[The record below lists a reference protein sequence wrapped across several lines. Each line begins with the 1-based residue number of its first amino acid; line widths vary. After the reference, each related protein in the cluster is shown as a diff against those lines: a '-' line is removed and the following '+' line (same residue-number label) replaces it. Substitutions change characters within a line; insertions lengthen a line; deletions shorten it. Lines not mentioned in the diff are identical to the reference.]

1 MAHRKKAED
10 PVVQEL
16 AQLRQ
21 RIGELEHTKAQSER
35 VAEVL
40 QHERSLLGTLI
51 DYLPDYV
58 YVKDAQSRFV
68 AANAATAR
76 IMGAASPHDLLGKTD
91 ADFYPESLAAE
102 YLRDEQEV
110 LRRGEPVVNKDEPG
124 MNPDGSLRAILT
136 TKVPLKDSQGK
147 VVGLVGIGRDITERK
162 RAEEEL
168 RRAHDELEHRV
179 EERTAE
185 LARANAELARAKEAA
200 EAASRAKSAFL
211 ASMSHE
217 IRTPLNAIIGMTEL
231 VLKSR
236 LSAQQREFISTVKD
250 SGEALLSVVSD
261 ILDFSKIEA
270 GRLVLDSRPFDL
282 RESLGETMK
291 SFEIRA
297 HQQGLQLSCRI
308 RRDVPRMVAG
318 DYGRLRQILVNLLG
332 NAIKFT
338 EHGEIGL
345 DVSQQSRSQE
355 DVVLHFTVSDT
366 GIGIPVEKQ
375 SLVFEMF
382 EQVDSSLARR
392 HGGTGLGLAIASRLV
407 DLMDG
412 RIWLESEVG
421 RGSRFHF
428 TARLGLASPDSV
440 PQPPAEPARLHGMRI
455 LVVEDSLVN
464 QKLAVALLEGAGHV
478 VTVTN
483 NGRDAVA
490 HVESHQFDLVLMDVQ
505 MPEMDG
511 LEATARIR
519 QREKRTGVHLPIIAM
534 TAHALVEDRER
545 CLAAGMDGYI
555 AKPIRPAELFRAVDT
570 LCASTAGTVKQSGG
584 TEAKTAA
591 DDWPEAFHAAQ
602 NNPQLVRIM
611 AEAVIEQVPL
621 LIAQIDRAIDVGDAK
636 VVQLSAHTL
645 KGSLR
650 YFGKGTAMEQITR
663 LEQMGKARN
672 LAEATGPLAILETE
686 VMQILQKLR
695 DYVKKRSG

>member
-1 MAHRKKAED
+1 MAGRKKDED
-10 PVVQEL
+10 PLVREL
-16 AQLRQ
+16 ATLRE
-21 RIGELEHTKAQSER
+21 RIAELERGKAQTKR
-35 VAEVL
+35 VEEVL
-40 QHERSLLGTLI
+40 QRERNLLGTLI

-76 IMGAASPHDLLGKTD
+76 IMGAASPSDLLGKTD
-91 ADFYPESLAAE
+91 ADFYPKELATE
-102 YLRDEQEV
+102 YLHDEQEV

-124 MNPDGSLRAILT
+124 MNPDGSPRAILT
-136 TKVPLKDSQGK
+136 TKVPLKDSEGK

-162 RAEEEL
+162 RAEEAL
-168 RRAHDELEHRV
+168 QRAHDELERRV
-179 EERTAE
+179 EARTAE
-185 LARANAELARAKEAA
+185 LARANADLARSKEAA

-236 LSAQQREFISTVKD
+236 LSAQQRDFISTVKD

-270 GRLVLDSRPFDL
+270 GRLVLDCRPFDL
-282 RESLGETMK
+282 RQSLGNTVK
-291 SFEIRA
+291 SFDIRA
-297 HQQGLQLSCRI
+297 RQQGLGLSCRI
-308 RRDVPRMVAG
+308 HRDVPRMVVG
-318 DYGRLRQILVNLLG
+318 DYGRLRQIVVNLLG

-338 EHGEIGL
+338 ERGEVAL
-345 DVSQQSRSQE
+345 EVSQSSRGPE
-355 DVVLHFTVSDT
+355 EVVLQFTVSDT
-366 GIGIPVEKQ
+366 GIGIPEEKQ

-407 DLMDG
+407 DLMEG

-428 TARLGLASPDSV
+428 TARLGLAAPGSAVPESP
-440 PQPPAEPARLHGMRI
+440 EPARSHGMRV

-464 QKLAVALLEGAGHV
+464 QKVALALLEGAGHV

-483 NGRDAVA
+483 NGRDAVDR
-490 HVESHQFDLVLMDVQ
+490 VKSGQFDLVLMDVQ

-511 LEATARIR
+511 LEATTRIR
-519 QREKRTGVHLPIIAM
+519 EWEKQTGAHMAIVAM
-534 TAHALVEDRER
+534 TAHALTEDRER

-555 AKPIRPAELFRAVDT
+555 AKPIRPEELFRAVDT
-570 LCASTAGTVKQSGG
+570 VCEATVPSMHQ
-584 TEAKTAA
+584 TAA
-591 DDWPEAFHAAQ
+591 AQAEIDDWPEAVRAAQ
-602 NNPQLVRIM
+602 GNPQLVRIM
-611 AEAVIEQVPL
+611 AEAVIEQVPH
-621 LIAQIDRAIDVGDAK
+621 LIAQIDQAIDVGDAN

-650 YFGKGTAMEQITR
+650 YFGKGTALEQICR
-663 LEQMGKARN
+663 LEKMGKTRD
-672 LAEATGPLAILETE
+672 LAEAADSLAILEPE
-686 VMQILQKLR
+686 VARILGSLR
-695 DYVKKRSG
+695 EYVKNRRG